1 MLQFIV
7 DINRDVKKTTVLR
20 GIGGGCDEAA
30 LNAIKKVQFEAGTQR
45 GKPVNVLMSVPL
57 VCKLQ

>member
-30 LNAIKKVQFEAGTQR
+30 LNAIKKYNL
-45 GKPVNVLMSVPL
+45 KPARNEVSP
-57 VCKLQ
+57 